1 MTKAQYRVHLR
12 ADDIT
17 DSIKEMFRTLY
28 QFIVDTG
35 IGQVFAGMDSKAKA
49 EEVKRI
55 HDLMVMNNQ
64 VFPDDLDMFVT
75 YSAFFTDV
83 AYGRAQIREKSIF
96 GITSTFKNWL
106 ASSQILAELQEKQ
119 RPKYININDQ
129 SQADRGKL
137 PLYLEDWDDREIQRQ
152 LSIITMI
159 GFKGVD
165 FPGAG
170 GYMARIFKEAE
181 RRGIKPVPVQLGP

>member
-1 MTKAQYRVHLR
+1 MTKSEYRLHLR

-17 DSIKEMFRTLY
+17 DSIKDMFKTLY
-28 QFIVDTG
+28 QFVVDTG
-35 IGQVFAGMDSKAKA
+35 IGQVFAGMDGPAKV

-55 HDLMVMNNQ
+55 HDILVMNNQ
-64 VFPDDLDMFVT
+64 VFPDQLDIFVT
-75 YSAFFTDV
+75 YSAFFADV
-83 AYGRAQIREKSIF
+83 AYGKVQIREKSMF
-96 GITSTFKNWL
+96 GLSSAFKNWL
-106 ASSQILAELQEKQ
+106 ASSQVLAELQEKQ
-119 RPKYININDQ
+119 KPKYININDP

-137 PLYLEDWDDREIQRQ
+137 PMFLEDWEDSEIQRQ

-181 RRGIKPVPVQLGP
+181 KRGIKPVPVKH